1 MQGKILGDRYQI
13 ETLIGEGGMA
23 NIYRAVDLKLKKRV
37 AVKVLL
43 EHWSKYE
50 GIRQRFQLEA
60 EAISSI
66 EHPNIIKVYDF
77 SGVDSPTLWMVT
89 EILSGKN
96 LGQFLESLR
105 SNKLHPVLS
114 CLVISEVC
122 KALEKAHSNGIVH
135 RDIKPDNIMVSRSGK
150 IVLMD
155 FGIAKDTHRSD
166 MTMAGTLMGS
176 PSYMSPEQVKCQPV
190 DYRTDIFS
198 LGVTL
203 YETLTGVLPFSG
215 KNSNEIGK
223 NILSGEYVEPKDLL
237 KINLPSKVNGAIV
250 RAMQSNPLNRFQ
262 KITHFQK
269 EIRSFLDQYGFEES
283 HIELERFFR
292 DRDSFNIKLEKLNAI
307 FQNNNQMLPEDKIN
321 KIRQKPRL
329 QSGTKLKIANNEYDF
344 HEKKTSHKINY
355 QSKDRKETGATH
367 LKSENPVNKQE
378 EKQQVVVK
386 VIQQSPEPIKIIQQ
400 ASNDQKNNNISNKE
414 GVENFKNP
422 RQSIYMPSKQERNRK
437 AFKNVVYTQHNNQKD
452 FISSFVIGLIVISAS
467 LFFAT
472 FGYQKLDNNMTFLY
486 QKYFS
491 EEQKSVSKKSYSQRQ
506 KLIKQRESQ
515 EPSTEKIIAQQ
526 NKVKKK
532 FPKKVASIIK
542 RPTRRLTR
550 VAAVEPASRNF
561 IQNNSRILPEV
572 KTLPLLKIKSRPAA
586 RIYINGK
593 LAGTTNSKKVLK
605 YGLSLSQGK
614 HRIELRRSGFKT
626 WTETLS
632 LKKGDEIPL
641 NINLK
646 NITKDVKFTIYSN
659 RVPAQ
664 ISIINLESQDFD
676 SYVMTNST
684 EVLTLFPGKYQ
695 IKVNWNNQAIE
706 RIVKLDKN
714 RRQLT
719 FNAEF

>member
-215 KNSNEIGK
+215 KNSNDIGK

-292 DRDSFNIKLEKLNAI
+292 DRDSFNIKLEKLNAL
-307 FQNNNQMLPEDKIN
+307 FQTNNQMLPEEKIN

-329 QSGTKLKIANNEYDF
+329 QSGTKLKIANNEYKF
-344 HEKKTSHKINY
+344 HEKKTSNKINHPL
-355 QSKDRKETGATH
+355 KDREAGEPH
-367 LKSENPVNKQE
+367 LKSENHVNNQE

-400 ASNDQKNNNISNKE
+400 ASNDQSNNILDKE
-414 GVENFKNP
+414 GADNFKKS
-422 RQSIYMPSKQERNRK
+422 RQSIYIPSKQERNRK
-437 AFKNVVYTQHNNQKD
+437 ALKNVIYTQHNNEND
-452 FISSFVIGLIVISAS
+452 FISSFVIGLIVIGAS

-472 FGYQKLDNNMTFLY
+472 FGYQKLDDNMTFLY

-506 KLIKQRESQ
+506 KLIKQRVSQ
-515 EPSTEKIIAQQ
+515 EPSTEKIITQK
-526 NKVKKK
+526 NRVKTPS
-532 FPKKVASIIK
+532 PKKVATKIK
-542 RPTRRLTR
+542 RPTRRVTR
-550 VAAVEPASRNF
+550 VAAVEPAGRSFPQNTGRN
-561 IQNNSRILPEV
+561 LPEV
-572 KTLPLLKIKSRPAA
+572 KPLPLLKIKSRPAA
-586 RIYINGK
+586 KIYIDGK
-593 LAGTTNSKKVLK
+593 LAGTTNSKKILK

-614 HRIELRRSGFKT
+614 HRIELRRNGFKT
-626 WTETLS
+626 WIETLN

-676 SYVMTNST
+676 SYVMTDST
-684 EVLTLFPGKYQ
+684 EVLKLFPGKYQ